1 MRKLHKMESKDQL
14 VYLAEDHIL
23 VAQGIASLLAQ
34 IGYVH
39 ISIFGSGKELY
50 KACLHKKPDLV
61 LLDIYMSEWDGIHT
75 LQELRKNNFTMPIVM
90 VSMIAEKKII
100 DSCIESGANAYL
112 HKSCDVHEMSVAI
125 NTISKN
131 KIYIAEKLLHSKEVK
146 NIQQAQS
153 SFQFVEPLTEREKE
167 VLMLL
172 CEGMSVAEVAT
183 ALFISP
189 NTAETH
195 KKKLLHKFDV
205 KSVSKMIALSFKH
218 KLV

>member
-1 MRKLHKMESKDQL
+1 MHKLDVTNQL

-23 VAQGIASLLAQ
+23 VAQGLASLLEQLGYQHIQ
-34 IGYVH
+34 IY
-39 ISIFGSGKELY
+39 GSGKELY
-50 KACLHKKPDLV
+50 KACLNKKPDLV

-75 LQELRKNNFTMPIVM
+75 LQELRKNNHTMPIIM

-100 DSCIESGANAYL
+100 DTCIENGANAYL
-112 HKSCDVHEMSVAI
+112 HKSCDVQEIADALSS
-125 NTISKN
+125 ISKN
-131 KIYIAEKLLHSKEVK
+131 KVYIAEKLLHIKDVK

-153 SFQFVEPLTEREKE
+153 LFQFVEPLTDREKE

-172 CEGMSVAEVAT
+172 CEGMTVAEVAA

-195 KKKLLHKFDV
+195 KKNLLHKFDV

-218 KLV
+218 KLVS

>member
-1 MRKLHKMESKDQL
+1 MNCNDQL

-23 VAQGIASLLAQ
+23 VAQGIASLLKQ
-34 IGYVH
+34 IGYIH
-39 ISIFGSGKELY
+39 INIYESGKDLY
-50 KACLHKKPDLV
+50 KACLNKKPNLV

-75 LQELRKNNFTMPIVM
+75 LQELRKENYTMPIIM

-112 HKSCDVHEMSVAI
+112 HKSCDVHEMSLALE
-125 NTISKN
+125 NISNN
-131 KIYIAEKLLHSKEVK
+131 KIYIAEKLLHIKDVK

-153 SFQFVEPLTEREKE
+153 QFQFIEPLTEREKE
-167 VLMLL
+167 VLLLL
-172 CEGMSVAEVAT
+172 CEGMTVAEVA
-183 ALFISP
+183 ASLYISP

-195 KKKLLHKFDV
+195 KKKLLHKFAV
-205 KSVSKMIALSFKH
+205 KSVSKMIAMSFKH

>member
-1 MRKLHKMESKDQL
+1 MPILPKMDCKDDI

-23 VAQGIASLLAQ
+23 VAQGIASLLEQ

-39 ISIFGSGKELY
+39 INIYGSGKELY
-50 KACLHKKPDLV
+50 KACLNKKPNLV

-75 LQELRKNNFTMPIVM
+75 LQELRKNNFVMPIIM

-112 HKSCDVHEMSVAI
+112 HKSCDVHEMSLALA
-125 NTISKN
+125 NISKN
-131 KIYIAEKLLHSKEVK
+131 KIYIADKLLHLKDVK

-153 SFQFVEPLTEREKE
+153 PFHFTEPLTEREKE
-167 VLMLL
+167 VLILL
-172 CEGMSVAEVAT
+172 CEGMNVAEVAT
-183 ALFISP
+183 VLFISP